1 MITNSDIT
9 LYNCYIDT
17 STGKQVYKR
26 TYLYG
31 VNWQGENTKTLTDK
45 GLNSADNINIYIP
58 KSSVV
63 IENDKRYV
71 KPKKYLNSDN
81 KSDCFTFRGGD
92 IIVKGITD
100 FEIDTLDKAKNI
112 KALENTVDDVITIFT
127 VVDYDFGSD
136 NMKHW
141 KIGGK

>member
-31 VNWQGENTKTLTDK
+31 VNWQGENIKTLSDK

-63 IENDKRYV
+63 IENDKKYV
-71 KPKKYLNSDN
+71 KPKKYLNSDDISN
-81 KSDCFTFRGGD
+81 YFTFRGGD

-100 FEIDTLDKAKNI
+100 FEIDPLDKTKNI
-112 KALENTVDDVITIFT
+112 KALEKAEDDVITIFSII
-127 VVDYDFGSD
+127 DYDYCSE

>member
-26 TYLYG
+26 TYIYG
-31 VNWQGENTKTLTDK
+31 VNWQGENIKTLSDK

-58 KSSVV
+58 KNSVV
-63 IENDKRYV
+63 IENDKKYV
-71 KPKKYLNSDN
+71 KPKKYLNSDDISN
-81 KSDCFTFRGGD
+81 YFTFRGGD

-100 FEIDTLDKAKNI
+100 FEIDPLDKTKNI
-112 KALENTVDDVITIFT
+112 KALEKLEDDVITIYSII
-127 VVDYDFGSD
+127 DYDYCSES
-136 NMKHW
+136 MKHW

>member
-31 VNWQGENTKTLTDK
+31 VNWQGENIKSLTDK
-45 GLNSADNINIYIP
+45 ALNSEDNINIYIP

-63 IENDKRYV
+63 IENDKKYV
-71 KPKKYLNSDN
+71 KPKKYLDLDD
-81 KSDCFTFRGGD
+81 KSNYFTFRGGD
-92 IIVKGITD
+92 IVVNGIID
-100 FEIDTLDKAKNI
+100 FEIDPADTTKNI
-112 KALENTVDDVITIFT
+112 KALEKTVDDVITIFS
-127 VVDYDFGSD
+127 VVDYDYGSD
-136 NMKHW
+136 DMKHW
-141 KIGGK
+141 NIGGK